1 MTNETINEQI
11 TTTSTKPSKQKTRRK
26 TSKPAKTS
34 TKTYTKTSDNSKHY
48 RSLRDVTIPSDEFV
62 IIRRV
67 AEKKGVTLREYFRKL
82 VSDHVDEIFT
92 EGIKE

>member
-11 TTTSTKPSKQKTRRK
+11 TTTSTKPSKPRTRRK
-26 TSKPAKTS
+26 SPKSAKPS
-34 TKTYTKTSDNSKHY
+34 TKPSENSKHY
-48 RSLRDVTIPSDEFV
+48 RSLSDVTIPSDDFAV
-62 IIRRV
+62 IRRA